1 MKKLNKWFFTG
12 LIVIAL
18 LPILPGII
26 LALGAMSPILIVLI
40 FFGVAYKFWPGF
52 APIRWLADFLSGIVS
67 GIARGISFLFGAV
80 PFPSFGSARFMN
92 GFDRWGLIGRSQ
104 KGLLID
110 GNKYR
115 LSEKASF
122 ESVLTVGGMGRG
134 KTSIFL
140 IPNLLT
146 AADASYVVTDTS
158 GEIYE
163 RTSGYLASKGY
174 QIKVLNLMDMNRSD
188 QYNPLVQARS
198 YTDLSLLAGTL
209 IRSAY
214 PNSGSDQ
221 QFWNAGAEKLTRVFI
236 NCLSNHGNPYYQNL
250 ANIRHL
256 IANFD
261 THHSPP
267 GQLGRMDQFVLQNTQ
282 SDPSTFAD
290 YQAIAN
296 GNPKTI
302 ASILTTADVALSP
315 LGDPALANL
324 LSANTI
330 DFSDLRQRKTIIY
343 VMVRQQQL
351 THYQFLLNLFYTD
364 LINSLLG
371 SLANTDRPVYL
382 LLDEFGHLQ
391 IPQFDVFSTTA
402 RKYRV
407 GFWIFLQSLAQL
419 EARYGRDR
427 AKITLD
433 GLQTEIYLPGSNLT
447 TARSI
452 EQRLG
457 TLMSAHSKAAKPL
470 MNADQIIRMKDNQA
484 LLLHSNKRP
493 MLMKTRPYFRN
504 RGLRSR
510 ASRNPKQLPSVQ
522 INSCSLIQI

>member
-1 MKKLNKWFFTG
+1 M
-12 LIVIAL
+12 
-18 LPILPGII
+18 
-26 LALGAMSPILIVLI
+26 ALGAISPILVVLI
-40 FFGVAYKFWPGF
+40 FFGIAYKFWPGF
-52 APIRWLADFLSGIVS
+52 RPLGWFADILA
-67 GIARGISFLFGAV
+67 GIASGFARIVGFLFGAI
-80 PFPSFGSARFMN
+80 PLPGQNNARFMN
-92 GFDRWGLIGRSQ
+92 GFDRWGLIGKSQ

-110 GNKYR
+110 GHKNR

-122 ESVLTVGGMGRG
+122 ESALTVGGMGRG
-134 KTSIFL
+134 KTSTFL

-146 AADASYVVTDTS
+146 ATDASYVVTDTS
-158 GEIYE
+158 GEIFD
-163 RTSGYLASKGY
+163 RTSGYLASRGY
-174 QIKVLNLMDMNRSD
+174 QIRVLNLMDLSRSD
-188 QYNPLVQARS
+188 QYNPLAKALN

-214 PNSGSDQ
+214 PNASSDQ
-221 QFWNAGAEKLTRVFI
+221 QFWNAGAEKLIRIFI
-236 NCLSNHGNPYYQNL
+236 NCLANHGDPAFQNL
-250 ANIRHL
+250 ANVRHL

-267 GQLGRMDQFVLQNTQ
+267 GQLSRMDNFVLQNTQ
-282 SDPSTFAD
+282 SDPSTFTD

-330 DFSDLRQRKTIIY
+330 DFAELRNRKTIIY

-371 SLANTDRPVYL
+371 SLGNIDRPVYL

-391 IPQFDVFSTTA
+391 IPQFDIFSTTA

-427 AKITLD
+427 ARIILD
-433 GLQTEIYLPGSNLT
+433 GLQTEIYLPGSDLT

-457 TLMSAHSKAAKPL
+457 NLASANGRPAKPL
-470 MNADQIIRMKDNQA
+470 MNADQIIRMKDNRA

-493 MLMKTRPYFRN
+493 MLMKTRPYFKI
-504 RGLRSR
+504 GELVRS
-510 ASRNPKQLPSVQ
+510 AKKTPSQLTNIIPTGSQ
-522 INSCSLIQI
+522 LINI

>member
-1 MKKLNKWFFTG
+1 MKKFNKWFF
-12 LIVIAL
+12 IVIVVIAL
-18 LPILPGII
+18 IPILPGII
-26 LALGAMSPILIVLI
+26 PALGAIAPILVVLV

-52 APIRWLADFLSGIVS
+52 RPIGWLADILSGIVS
-67 GIARGISFLFGAV
+67 GFATAIGFLFGAI
-80 PFPSFGSARFMN
+80 PLPGQSNARFMN
-92 GFDRWGLIGRSQ
+92 SFDRWGLIGKGQS
-104 KGLLID
+104 GLLID
-110 GNKYR
+110 GHKNR

-134 KTSIFL
+134 KTSTFL

-146 AADASYVVTDTS
+146 ATNASYVVTDTS
-158 GEIYE
+158 GEIFD
-163 RTSGYLASKGY
+163 RTSGDLVSKGY
-174 QIKVLNLMDMNRSD
+174 QIKVLNLMDLSRSD
-188 QYNPLVQARS
+188 KYNPLAKALN

-214 PNSGSDQ
+214 PNASSDQ
-221 QFWNAGAEKLTRVFI
+221 QFWNAGAEKLIRIFV
-236 NCLSNHGNPYYQNL
+236 NCLANHGDPAFQNL
-250 ANIRHL
+250 ANVRHL

-267 GQLGRMDQFVLQNTQ
+267 GKLSRMDNFVLNNTQ
-282 SDPSTFAD
+282 NDPSTFAD
-290 YQAIAN
+290 YQAISN

-302 ASILTTADVALSP
+302 ASILTTADVALAP

-330 DFSDLRQRKTIIY
+330 DFTDLRNRKTIIY
-343 VMVRQQQL
+343 VLVRQQQL

-364 LINSLLG
+364 LINSLLS
-371 SLANTDRPVYL
+371 SLANIDRPVYL

-391 IPQFDVFSTTA
+391 IPQFDIFSTTA

-419 EARYGRDR
+419 EARYGRDIAR
-427 AKITLD
+427 IILD
-433 GLQTEIYLPGSNLT
+433 GLQTEIYLPGADLA

-457 TLMSAHSKAAKPL
+457 TLASANGKSSKPL
-470 MNADQIIRMKDNQA
+470 MNADQIIRMKDNRA

-493 MLMKTRPYFRN
+493 MLMKTRPYFKIGNYVRK
-504 RGLRSR
+504 S
-510 ASRNPKQLPSVQ
+510 KQAPYQLAT
-522 INSCSLIQI
+522 NLHHNFRLIQL